1 MMHLKK
7 YKINA
12 SLTCIDLSNI
22 NKAMKEIDNSDI
34 YSLHY
39 DVVDGKFNTCFM
51 FGDRMISV
59 FKNLSKKPIM
69 VHLAC
74 EDPTL
79 YIPTFIRNKADGII
93 IHYESNCDV
102 LKNLKIIKQAGLKA
116 ILGFCC
122 DTSVPDDFL
131 IYAKEADSILKLTVY
146 PGFSGQKFYKPALEH
161 IKEMKAIMD
170 KEKKVI
176 PIEVDGNINQDT
188 IVPCALA
195 GATLFTGGSSG
206 LFNTEH
212 TLQEN
217 ISTLYQTLESRV
229 TSNANHNE

>member
-1 MMHLKK
+1 MHLKK

-102 LKNLKIIKQAGLKA
+102 LKNLKIIKQAGGIQKLGTVLSFVLGMA
-116 ILGFCC
+116 GLCGGIICGVLGF
-122 DTSVPDDFL
+122 SAAAISSIIGGVAPVL
-131 IYAKEADSILKLTVY
+131 IASIRGVA
-146 PGFSGQKFYKPALEH
+146 SSS
-161 IKEMKAIMD
+161 
-170 KEKKVI
+170 KK
-176 PIEVDGNINQDT
+176 DGNTN
-188 IVPCALA
+188 
-195 GATLFTGGSSG
+195 
-206 LFNTEH
+206 
-212 TLQEN
+212 
-217 ISTLYQTLESRV
+217 
-229 TSNANHNE
+229 NA